1 MKVRVIQTFVA
12 AVIAILGLSLLTS
25 CEEEFIIEQ
34 SITAEQYVVEGYVE
48 AGEGSIPSFVLIT
61 KTVPFFDELG
71 ANEFASLFV
80 DDASVAVN
88 DGDKTVQFT
97 KVCASSIPEGPIR
110 DELSNTIGVDLDSVD
125 VDICV
130 YVDIQDQLTRDF
142 GRAYDLTINIGND
155 QLTASTTIPQLTAL
169 DSFMFEEVPGDPIDS
184 LSQMFARINDPSG
197 PNYYRYFTD
206 DDDGALNTAFSSVI
220 DDGTFDGLDFRF
232 PLTQADN
239 ETVPF
244 DIYGFFNVG
253 DTVTLKW
260 CTIDAEHY
268 KFWDTFEFSLNGQGS
283 PFTAYTRIAGNVDG
297 GFGIWGGY
305 AVQLEELIVD
315 KTQ

>member
-142 GRAYDLTINIGND
+142 GRAYDL
-155 QLTASTTIPQLTAL
+155 
-169 DSFMFEEVPGDPIDS
+169 S
-184 LSQMFARINDPSG
+184 LIH
-197 PNYYRYFTD
+197 
-206 DDDGALNTAFSSVI
+206 I
-220 DDGTFDGLDFRF
+220 
-232 PLTQADN
+232 
-239 ETVPF
+239 
-244 DIYGFFNVG
+244 
-253 DTVTLKW
+253 
-260 CTIDAEHY
+260 
-268 KFWDTFEFSLNGQGS
+268 
-283 PFTAYTRIAGNVDG
+283 
-297 GFGIWGGY
+297 
-305 AVQLEELIVD
+305 
-315 KTQ
+315 